1 MYIPPAFREEDIG
14 TLHTLMQ
21 HYSFATLV
29 TQHDGLPFV
38 SHLPLLL
45 RPHEGPYGTL
55 VGHMARANPQW
66 RDFAG
71 KHEVL
76 VIFQGPQAYV
86 SPSWYE
92 DHPSVPTWNYAV
104 VHAHGTP
111 EVIDDGAAMHE
122 MLQSLV
128 QTHEAP
134 LPQPWTFDLPEDY
147 LHNMM
152 QGIVGFTIRI
162 SRLEGKYKLS
172 QNRPSTD
179 QQRVAVALQDQ
190 GDASSAGVAALM
202 RQRLN
207 GHAGAA
213 TPAVPH
219 AGP

>member
-1 MYIPPAFREEDIG
+1 
-14 TLHTLMQ
+14 
-21 HYSFATLV
+21 
-29 TQHDGLPFV
+29 
-38 SHLPLLL
+38 
-45 RPHEGPYGTL
+45 
-55 VGHMARANPQW
+55 MARANPQW

-71 KHEVL
+71 KPEVL

-128 QTHEAP
+128 QAHEAP

-179 QQRVAVALQDQ
+179 QQRVVVALQDQ

-207 GHAGAA
+207 GHTGAA

-219 AGP
+219 ARP